1 MDVFYPIYPPFT
13 EASPAQ
19 TAAFVFGVYREMT
32 REYGAGSVAVVGGS
46 YGGFLAMQLLTWIN
60 RNPAQAEMPK
70 LLILNSPFAY
80 PKTEAEW
87 KRAEELERDDAM
99 ITPGAFR
106 AMLGL
111 TLKLAPD
118 TPDWL
123 LYPADMDFHSAPKT
137 YAFYTQEVCAVV
149 ADAIR
154 NRYGKDG
161 VGERLHMHIEP
172 GLMHCYASAPVF
184 RESRRDFGKQIALLK
199 KPEIL

>member
-1 MDVFYPIYPPFT
+1 
-13 EASPAQ
+13 
-19 TAAFVFGVYREMT
+19 MT

>member
-1 MDVFYPIYPPFT
+1 
-13 EASPAQ
+13 
-19 TAAFVFGVYREMT
+19 
-32 REYGAGSVAVVGGS
+32 
-46 YGGFLAMQLLTWIN
+46 
-60 RNPAQAEMPK
+60 
-70 LLILNSPFAY
+70 
-80 PKTEAEW
+80 
-87 KRAEELERDDAM
+87 
-99 ITPGAFR
+99 
-106 AMLGL
+106 
-111 TLKLAPD
+111 
-118 TPDWL
+118 
-123 LYPADMDFHSAPKT
+123 MDFHSAPKT